1 MTAKAPLAVVAALA
15 ISFAAL
21 VGLGKPKPS
30 ADLPQL
36 GTLIA
41 PLPEGPAKGVADRAC
56 LNCHSGDVLRQQ
68 RLTEKQWTANVT
80 KMIGWGAEVPE
91 DRREELVRYL
101 AKNFGPGNVAFRP
114 VAVRPIRANR

>member
-1 MTAKAPLAVVAALA
+1 VTAKAPLAVVAAFA

-21 VGLGKPKPS
+21 GGLRKPKTP

-41 PLPEGPAKGVADRAC
+41 PLPEGPAKDVADRAC

-101 AKNFGPGNVAFRP
+101 SKNFGPGNFGFRP

>member
-1 MTAKAPLAVVAALA
+1 VTAKAPLAVVAALA
-15 ISFAAL
+15 ISVATL
-21 VGLGKPKPS
+21 GGLGKPKPS
-30 ADLPQL
+30 AVLPQL

-41 PLPEGPAKGVADRAC
+41 PLPEGPAKDVADRAC

-68 RLTEKQWTANVT
+68 RLTDKQWTANVT

>member
-1 MTAKAPLAVVAALA
+1 LVVVAALA
-15 ISFAAL
+15 TSFAAL
-21 VGLGKPKPS
+21 AGPGKPQPS

-41 PLPEGPAKGVADRAC
+41 PLPEGPAKGVADGAC

-101 AKNFGPGNVAFRP
+101 AKNFGPGNVAFQP

>member
-1 MTAKAPLAVVAALA
+1 MTAKAPLAVVVAVTTL
-15 ISFAAL
+15 FATL
-21 VGLGKPKPS
+21 TGLGMPKPS
-30 ADLPQL
+30 PDLPPL
-36 GTLIA
+36 GTVIA
-41 PLPEGPAKGVADRAC
+41 PLPEGSAKGLADGAC

>member
-1 MTAKAPLAVVAALA
+1 MTAKAPLAVVVAVTIL
-15 ISFAAL
+15 FAAL
-21 VGLGKPKPS
+21 TGLGMPKPS
-30 ADLPQL
+30 PDLPPL
-36 GTLIA
+36 GTVIA
-41 PLPEGPAKGVADRAC
+41 PLPEGSAKGLADGAC

>member
-1 MTAKAPLAVVAALA
+1 MTEKAPLAVVAALA
-15 ISFAAL
+15 ISLAAL
-21 VGLGKPKPS
+21 GGPSKPKPP

-41 PLPEGPAKGVADRAC
+41 PLPEGPAKDVADRAC

-114 VAVRPIRANR
+114 VAVRPIRPNR

>member
-1 MTAKAPLAVVAALA
+1 MTAKGPLAVVAALA

-21 VGLGKPKPS
+21 GGPGKPKPS

-41 PLPEGPAKGVADRAC
+41 PLPEGPAKDVADRAC

-101 AKNFGPGNVAFRP
+101 SKNFGPGNVAFRP

>member
-1 MTAKAPLAVVAALA
+1 MTGRARLVVVAALA
-15 ISFAAL
+15 TSFAAL
-21 VGLGKPKPS
+21 AGPGKPKPS

-41 PLPEGPAKGVADRAC
+41 PLPDGPAKGVADGAC

-91 DRREELVRYL
+91 DRREELVHYL
-101 AKNFGPGNVAFRP
+101 ARNFGPGNVAFQP

>member
-1 MTAKAPLAVVAALA
+1 VTEKAPLAVVAALA
-15 ISFAAL
+15 ISLAAL
-21 VGLGKPKPS
+21 GGPGKPKPP

-41 PLPEGPAKGVADRAC
+41 PLPEGPAKDVADRAC

-114 VAVRPIRANR
+114 VAVRPIRPNR

>member
-1 MTAKAPLAVVAALA
+1 MTGRARLVVVAALA
-15 ISFAAL
+15 TSFAAL
-21 VGLGKPKPS
+21 AGPGKPKPS

-41 PLPEGPAKGVADRAC
+41 PLPEGPAKDVADQAC

-91 DRREELVRYL
+91 GRREELVRYL
-101 AKNFGPGNVAFRP
+101 AKNFGPGNVGFRP

>member
-1 MTAKAPLAVVAALA
+1 MTGRARLVVVAALA
-15 ISFAAL
+15 TSFAAL
-21 VGLGKPKPS
+21 AGPGKPKPS

-41 PLPEGPAKGVADRAC
+41 PLPEGPAKGVADGAC

-91 DRREELVRYL
+91 DRREELVHYL
-101 AKNFGPGNVAFRP
+101 ARNFGPGNVAFQP

>member
-1 MTAKAPLAVVAALA
+1 VTAKAPLSVVAALA

-21 VGLGKPKPS
+21 TGPGKPKPS

-36 GTLIA
+36 GTLIE
-41 PLPEGPAKGVADRAC
+41 PLPEGPAKGVADQAC

-91 DRREELVRYL
+91 DRREELVLYL

-114 VAVRPIRANR
+114 VAVRPIRVNR